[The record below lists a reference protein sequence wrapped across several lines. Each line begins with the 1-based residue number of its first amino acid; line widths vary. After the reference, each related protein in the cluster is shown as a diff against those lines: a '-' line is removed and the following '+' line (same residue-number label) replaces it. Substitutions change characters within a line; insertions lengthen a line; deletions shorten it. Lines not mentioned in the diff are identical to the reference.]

1 MQDFASGVVHRLIV
15 WTGQKAFDFK
25 TLNTKKKKLTS
36 VLSVPTEY
44 LDIKSLFSEN
54 PKETA

>member
-1 MQDFASGVVHRLIV
+1 MQDTASGVVHRLIV

-25 TLNTKKKKLTS
+25 TLNTKKKKNLTS

-44 LDIKSLFSEN
+44 LDIKSFIF
-54 PKETA
+54 